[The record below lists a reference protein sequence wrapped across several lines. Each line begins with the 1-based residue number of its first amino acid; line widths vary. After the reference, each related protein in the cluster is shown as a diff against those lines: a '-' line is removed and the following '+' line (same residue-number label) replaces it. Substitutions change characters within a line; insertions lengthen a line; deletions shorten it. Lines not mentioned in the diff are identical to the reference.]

1 LGGWEKKGILMDM
14 NILEKIMCNKEYEK
28 LSLEMIEKIYEYKY
42 RIVINDGSIKKLVYE
57 K

>member
-1 LGGWEKKGILMDM
+1 MDM